1 MLGLLVVILILLWTY
16 QGNIFFDLNFCRIEL
31 EKHIHL
37 ERSLMLNRGMKIID
51 NNIITGVARYGE
63 LCNHDNECKRPF
75 TCFKKRS
82 SSSGICR
89 CPLKY
94 NFVNNQ
100 CSK

>member
-1 MLGLLVVILILLWTY
+1 MK
-16 QGNIFFDLNFCRIEL
+16 L
-31 EKHIHL
+31 EKYIHL

-63 LCNHDNECKRPF
+63 LCNNDNECKRPF

-82 SSSGICR
+82 SSSSGICR
-89 CPLKY
+89 CSLKY

-100 CSK
+100 CSE